1 MSATT
6 ENMKRNFIKPAV
18 SALVGGFMLDQE
30 RFGSFDIRSTIPG
43 LSYFNGTSLSKA
55 QFGALIGFTSSF
67 LVESVNNT
75 IHEIDRG
82 NRTKHF
88 ASFITHTAGGM
99 FFWGLIPYLLSNDK
113 SGSSVYNPVMA
124 KIGFVSELG
133 SQWIHEN
140 FVESGSFGQDVL
152 DLL

>member
-6 ENMKRNFIKPAV
+6 ENLKRNFIKPGV
-18 SALVGGFMLDQE
+18 SALVGGFLLEQE
-30 RFGSFDIRSTIPG
+30 RFGDFDINTSIPG
-43 LSYFNGTSLSKA
+43 LSYFNGRSLSKA
-55 QFGALIGFTSSF
+55 QFGALIGLTSSF
-67 LVESVNNT
+67 LVESINNT
-75 IHEIDRG
+75 VHEIDRG

-99 FFWGLIPYLLSNDK
+99 FFWAAIPYILSNN
-113 SGSSVYNPVMA
+113 SPVNFYNPQLM
-124 KIGFVSELG
+124 KIGFLSEIG
-133 SQWIHEN
+133 SQWVHEN